1 MIKKM
6 FKDRLIG
13 SIFVLFFT
21 ITFVVIGGEL
31 LFFGLLVISL
41 IGMMELYRTLK
52 LNKTSFGIL
61 GYVACITYYLFIYF
75 KINNHLFLLI
85 IFLLLIM
92 FAYVI
97 TFPTYNIEQ
106 VSFAFV
112 GLFYVAVMLSFIYR
126 VRILDG
132 GAYLVWFIFIS
143 AWGSDTSAYCVGS
156 LIGKRKFLPRL
167 SPKKS
172 LEGCIGGVVGAALI
186 GFSFGMIFESEFTYL
201 SNPKVLFAIISGC
214 ASVISQL
221 GDLAASAIKRNHD
234 VKDYGKLIPGH
245 GGVLDRFDSIIFVAP
260 VVYYFIIYL
269 R

>member
-1 MIKKM
+1 M

-13 SIFVLFFT
+13 SIFVLLFT
-21 ITFVVIGGEL
+21 ITFVVIGGEV

-61 GYVACITYYLFIYF
+61 GYVAAIAYYLFIYF
-75 KINNHLFLLI
+75 NVNNHLFLLI
-85 IFLLLIM
+85 IFLLLTM

-97 TFPTYNIEQ
+97 TFPKYNIEQ
-106 VSFAFV
+106 VSFVFI

-132 GAYLVWFIFIS
+132 GAYLVWLIFIG

-172 LEGCIGGVVGAALI
+172 LEGCIGGIVGAALI
-186 GFSFGMIFESEFTYL
+186 GFVFGLIFENEFAYF
-201 SNPKVLFAIISGC
+201 SNPKLLFAIISAC

-221 GDLAASAIKRNHD
+221 GDLAASAIKRNNNI
-234 VKDYGKLIPGH
+234 KDYGKLIPGH

-260 VVYYFIIYL
+260 VVYYFIIYI